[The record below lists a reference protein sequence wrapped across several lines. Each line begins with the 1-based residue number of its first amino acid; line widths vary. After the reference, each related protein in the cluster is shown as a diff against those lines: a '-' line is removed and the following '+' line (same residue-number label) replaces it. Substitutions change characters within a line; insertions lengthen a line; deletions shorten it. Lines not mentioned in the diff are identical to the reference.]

1 MASKFWRIVIAL
13 LLAAAFCGFAGAIN
27 RSADDAK
34 PDANAKKTPWKPE
47 DMVFTENA
55 GEFRISPDSKWTVW
69 VKSTTD
75 KEKDGRVSNLYLSS
89 LTEKKEVQLT
99 RGTDNVSHPRWS
111 PNGET
116 IAFLSSHPIPK
127 PKPELAPMQLWL
139 LNTAGGEAWA
149 VTEFERGIHQF
160 EWMDNDTIIFSAEED
175 PSLFERQAK

>member
-1 MASKFWRIVIAL
+1 MASKCLRIGIVI
-13 LLAAAFCGFAGAIN
+13 LLAAAFGGFARANDLGT
-27 RSADDAK
+27 DDAK

-55 GEFRISPDSKWTVW
+55 SEFRISPDSKWAVW
-69 VKSTTD
+69 VKSTAD
-75 KEKDGRVSNLYLSS
+75 KEKDVRVSNLFLSS

-111 PNGET
+111 PNGGT
-116 IAFLSSHPIPK
+116 IAFLSTHPIPK

-149 VTEFERGIHQF
+149 VTEFERG
-160 EWMDNDTIIFSAEED
+160 
-175 PSLFERQAK
+175 